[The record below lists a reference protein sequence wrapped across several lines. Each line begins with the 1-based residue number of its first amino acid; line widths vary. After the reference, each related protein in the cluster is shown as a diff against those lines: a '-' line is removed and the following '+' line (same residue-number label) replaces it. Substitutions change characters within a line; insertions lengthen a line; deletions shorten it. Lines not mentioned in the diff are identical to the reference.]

1 MGIFGGKQAPARP
14 TRPEAPTPAQPAATH
29 RPSGTQSAA
38 ATCVIGAKTT
48 ISGEIAGEEDILVE
62 GTVEGQIRIGRSLT
76 VGSEGTVKATVHAQ
90 SVVVRGKLIGDCNVT
105 SRIEIQATG
114 RLTGSIRSPKIV
126 IAEGAMFKGT
136 SDMSPAN
143 SNAGGRGKAP

>member
-1 MGIFGGKQAPARP
+1 MGIFGGK
-14 TRPEAPTPAQPAATH
+14 EAPVRPVRPPAPKPAQPVVAP
-29 RPSGTQSAA
+29 RPSEAQDTA

-48 ISGEIAGEEDILVE
+48 IRGEIAGEEDILVE
-62 GTVEGQIRIGRSLT
+62 GTVEGQIRIDRSLT

-90 SVVVRGKLIGDCNVT
+90 SVVVRGELIGDCNVAN
-105 SRIEIQATG
+105 RMEIQATG
-114 RLTGSIRSPKIV
+114 RLTGSIRAPKIV

-136 SDMSPAN
+136 SDMSPAG